1 MADPFRE
8 NEEYLWYHHGLQ
20 TKKAMHGGG
29 MRTVDPSISIHANK
43 ELLQE
48 QKAEWDSRKRI
59 IQNSG
64 LADLMPHVS
73 LTESFTGSVPQKV
86 VGGKAYWHEAF
97 IELIAM
103 AQMYGVPEFFVTFT
117 ANIGGRGGRP
127 GRLRRRM
134 PPPWHREYLAA
145 VPCVSRFAMSGTA
158 AAAHRRRARK
168 GRSPYPLSTPG
179 ARRARLELGGAGKRK
194 LGLLSFT
201 SNLFPGPC
209 ENRRGFAFQISF

>member
-1 MADPFRE
+1 MAYRKKTLASVADPFRE

-117 ANIGGRGGRP
+117 ANEMGWGDLHNACRSKHFSEAPIEATRHYHRALPRTAIEPSPAPSPHHPPSCRSMGSFPEGVPQEGHGQPSRQDRAHMVAPGG
-127 GRLRRRM
+127 
-134 PPPWHREYLAA
+134 
-145 VPCVSRFAMSGTA
+145 
-158 AAAHRRRARK
+158 
-168 GRSPYPLSTPG
+168 PG
-179 ARRARLELGGAGKRK
+179 AQPR
-194 LGLLSFT
+194 
-201 SNLFPGPC
+201 
-209 ENRRGFAFQISF
+209 